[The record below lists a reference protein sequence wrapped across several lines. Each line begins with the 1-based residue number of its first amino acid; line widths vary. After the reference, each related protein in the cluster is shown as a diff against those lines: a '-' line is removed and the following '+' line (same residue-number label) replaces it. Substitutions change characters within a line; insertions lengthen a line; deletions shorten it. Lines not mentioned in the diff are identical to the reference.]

1 MVDNYLPVFD
11 MAEQMGMDKHVEE
24 QLSAAVQAVSRR
36 ERGIPEAPGE
46 LLLFLHPLVQDAS
59 RQVVRCGMAAAAY
72 RCHILR
78 VIGSPLATVQDM
90 VHMQLPAFL
99 FTDLAGIPV
108 TVQDIGTDI
117 FIVVLRSFLVQ
128 VPMDFRI
135 FHAGR
140 IETSQL
146 DGKTVPFREKSL
158 QLFDPPDMVV
168 CL

>member
-1 MVDNYLPVFD
+1 MVYV
-11 MAEQMGMDKHVEE
+11 
-24 QLSAAVQAVSRR
+24 QLSAL
-36 ERGIPEAPGE
+36 PP
-46 LLLFLHPLVQDAS
+46 
-59 RQVVRCGMAAAAY
+59 AY
-72 RCHILR
+72 
-78 VIGSPLATVQDM
+78 
-90 VHMQLPAFL
+90 
-99 FTDLAGIPV
+99 LAGIPV

-146 DGKTVPFREKSL
+146 DGKTVPFWEKSL